1 MLRDGSKI
9 LYKAFKKGVSYRVGD
24 IGENLL
30 DAQNVLLIED
40 RIETRPAKKKYSSAA
55 LPSQVISLSHY
66 INSSGSTKK
75 LIAKSATSLYAD
87 NGNGTFS
94 SIKSS
99 LTSGVKHDGITVNGR
114 HIIAL
119 GGDGLYA
126 YDGTTID
133 TLGIPTPTAPTVA
146 AAAGGSL
153 ADKTWQVAL
162 TYESSTYGAESNQGT
177 ASSSQATSGGN
188 NTIAVSAIPASSH
201 GFTDKI
207 NIFLKNVTDGGDFLF
222 VAQIDDGTTTYN
234 ITDEPT
240 STQEPPTLN
249 SVPSSGGGKY
259 LAFFNEKLVYAGNGS
274 FPSDV
279 YFSQSNNVDAFGL
292 TGAADL
298 FCPGDGPITGLAVG
312 LYGGDIL
319 NQYLIIFKKRSIHL
333 YNEDSAG
340 NPTFMTIDQR
350 TGCTSHK
357 TIVVKDGNV
366 WFMSDSGWRVIENGR
381 LNKKHLADGDID
393 DIFKSSGFVYE
404 VNKQNT
410 DDAFSVYYSELNS
423 YMTWVSEGAANDFSK
438 CYNYH
443 FDYNAFMPQVIE
455 ARSACIGEDSTGRE
469 TVFIGDDDGYVYNY
483 DIRKTGG
490 DEATEDSF
498 ILDVSQLDVDEL
510 EAGTETAIDSFVY
523 LNWLPFE
530 DFDAS
535 YNFRSFFVDTV
546 SDPSA
551 TDNDLIVKVFI
562 NYDRSSATDYAYDIQ
577 AATGGFILDQSMLD
591 VDILGDD
598 RSRKRTY
605 GDIMRSGYNILI
617 GLVHNELD
625 TKLKLIAAQL
635 NLSKNGNT
643 N

>member
-1 MLRDGSKI
+1 MLRDGSK
-9 LYKAFKKGVSYRVGD
+9 LFYKGFKKGVSYRVGD
-24 IGENLL
+24 IGDALF
-30 DAQNVLLIED
+30 DAQNLLLIEN
-40 RIETRPAKKKYSSAA
+40 RLETRPAKKKYSSAA
-55 LPSQVISLSHY
+55 LPASITSLSHY
-66 INSSGSTKK
+66 INASGSVKK
-75 LIAKSATSLYAD
+75 LIAKSSTSLYAD
-87 NGNGTFS
+87 DGNGTFS
-94 SIKSS
+94 SILGS
-99 LTSGVKHDGITVNGR
+99 LTSGQKHDGITING
-114 HIIAL
+114 HHVIAL
-119 GGDGLYA
+119 GNDGLYA

-133 TLGIPTPTAPTVA
+133 ALGISAPTAPTVA

-162 TYESSTYGAESNQGT
+162 TYESSALGSESNQGT

-188 NTIAVSAIPASSH
+188 NTIAVTTIPASSD
-201 GFTDKI
+201 GFVDKI
-207 NIFLKNVTDGGDFLF
+207 NVYLKNVTDGSDFLF
-222 VAQIDDGTTTYN
+222 VTQLNDGTTTYN

-249 SVPSSGGGKY
+249 SAPASGGGKY
-259 LAFFNEKLVYAGNGS
+259 LAYFNEKLVYAGNTS
-274 FPSDV
+274 HPSDV
-279 YFSQSNNVDAFGL
+279 YFSQPNNFQAFGL
-292 TGAADL
+292 TGDAEL
-298 FCPGDGPITGLAVG
+298 FCPGDGPITGLGVG
-312 LYGGDIL
+312 LYGGDTL
-319 NQYLIIFKKRSIHL
+319 NQYLVIFKKRSIHV
-333 YNEDSAG
+333 YNEDLSG

-366 WFMSDSGWRVIENGR
+366 WFLSDSGWRVIENGR
-381 LNKKHLADGDID
+381 LNKKHLDEGAID
-393 DIFKSSGFVYE
+393 DIFKSNGFVYE
-404 VNKQNT
+404 VNKQST
-410 DDAFSVYYSELNS
+410 SAFSVYYSELNS
-423 YMTWVSEGAANDFSK
+423 WMTWVSEGAASDFSK

-443 FDYNAFMPQVIE
+443 FDYDTFMPLVIE
-455 ARSACIGEDSTGRE
+455 ASSACIGEDSTGRE

-546 SDPSA
+546 ADPSA
-551 TDNDLIVKVFI
+551 SDNDLTVKVFI
-562 NYDRSSATDYAYDIQ
+562 NFDRSNATDYAFDIQ
-577 AATGGFILDQSMLD
+577 ASTGGFILDQSMLD

-605 GDIMRSGYNILI
+605 GDIMKSGQNILI
-617 GLVHNELD
+617 GLIHNELD